1 MADEDKLETNGQKNR
16 FTLAHM
22 PEQKRMAILEALT
35 QGHGLV
41 KTADRFG
48 VSTHTVES
56 VRDNELSDNP
66 RFAAAYYQSRLP
78 AKLLNIAAKGIEQID
93 KRIEEIPAGALA
105 ITVGVAIDKFLALS
119 GQSTQVVEHRHV
131 LSSNDARSALS
142 GDVIDV

>member
-1 MADEDKLETNGQKNR
+1 MADEDTLETSGQKNR
-16 FTLAHM
+16 FTLAQM
-22 PEQKRMAILEALT
+22 PENKRLAILEALT

-41 KTADRFG
+41 KTAEKFG
-48 VSTHTVES
+48 VSHHTVES
-56 VRDNELSDNP
+56 VRDQELSDNP
-66 RFAAAYYQSRLP
+66 RFASAYYQSRLP
-78 AKLLNIAAKGIEQID
+78 AKLLNIASKGIEQID